1 MMWCHVDR
9 SKYLNISSHVVKPP
23 ACADLAQITRRQKC
37 HEKAPRSTESSAAR
51 VIRNN
56 RAERVRLISVNT
68 PNTETRIGARNATNC
83 TDHSTESRNAMVRAD
98 RDHPAS
104 RVERPDQKAKRREG
118 RISVG
123 SEGTRRCWS
132 RGR

>member
-56 RAERVRLISVNT
+56 RAERVRLITVGPPDT
-68 PNTETRIGARNATNC
+68 VTRIGARNAPTC
-83 TDHSTESRNAMVRAD
+83 TDRSTESRNAVVRAD
-98 RDHPAS
+98 RDRPAC
-104 RVERPDQKAKRREG
+104 RVEHADRKATRREG